1 MSDLRIVPKRN
12 RYVIQDFDN
21 NRKQIGKPYQT
32 KFAANQ
38 KLNILVAHIATNKV
52 VITDRYKL
60 RTTFELF
67 AKQRLLDA
75 ETGGNLTKEGVRRY
89 DAFWRKYLHN
99 TMPDLFLDQLRN
111 KHIEQLI
118 KDLYSKHNLP
128 YRTVWNIIA
137 SVKTFLR
144 WCISKDYIF
153 NTPVLEFTWT
163 NYRHLQPRDTDKE
176 PTTLI
181 SQEQCQEL
189 IYNLIDNKNKDYL
202 SSYKLMLFASF
213 AFTGLRMTELLG
225 LQYQHIDLDNQLIHV
240 QGRYNYRE
248 GCFVQ
253 KTKNKGSTR
262 AIDIVDDF
270 LPLLK
275 WWMFINK
282 DHPSN
287 YLFPATRG
295 TGPISEYRARRLIWQ
310 TYEENNLAV
319 IKWSKKSGSVSYK
332 VISSPFKGCPTKTYR
347 HYVATSLINAMS
359 SDPMLN
365 KNNVKNA
372 LGHDLFRT
380 TEEIYGNHAAALPTN
395 QRKLVRQSIGKAINL
410 KIN

>member
-1 MSDLRIVPKRN
+1 
-12 RYVIQDFDN
+12 
-21 NRKQIGKPYQT
+21 
-32 KFAANQ
+32 
-38 KLNILVAHIATNKV
+38 
-52 VITDRYKL
+52 
-60 RTTFELF
+60 
-67 AKQRLLDA
+67 
-75 ETGGNLTKEGVRRY
+75 
-89 DAFWRKYLHN
+89 
-99 TMPDLFLDQLRN
+99 
-111 KHIEQLI
+111 
-118 KDLYSKHNLP
+118 
-128 YRTVWNIIA
+128 
-137 SVKTFLR
+137 
-144 WCISKDYIF
+144 
-153 NTPVLEFTWT
+153 
-163 NYRHLQPRDTDKE
+163 
-176 PTTLI
+176 
-181 SQEQCQEL
+181 
-189 IYNLIDNKNKDYL
+189 
-202 SSYKLMLFASF
+202 
-213 AFTGLRMTELLG
+213 MTELLG

-240 QGRYNYRE
+240 QGRYNYRD
-248 GCFVQ
+248 GYFVQ